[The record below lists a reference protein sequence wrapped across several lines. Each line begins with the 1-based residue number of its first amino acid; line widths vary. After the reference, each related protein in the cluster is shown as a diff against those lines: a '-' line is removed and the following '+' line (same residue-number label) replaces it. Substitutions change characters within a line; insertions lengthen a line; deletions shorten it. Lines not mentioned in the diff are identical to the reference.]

1 MCVVCMHMFNCVEYG
16 CACVSDVSICVMC
29 MTFMVCVCVCSMRK
43 MCACL
48 CMCACV
54 CVCSVFSV
62 NVCDS
67 GAYFQCWVGTDS

>member
-29 MTFMVCVCVCSMRK
+29 MTFMVCVCSMRK